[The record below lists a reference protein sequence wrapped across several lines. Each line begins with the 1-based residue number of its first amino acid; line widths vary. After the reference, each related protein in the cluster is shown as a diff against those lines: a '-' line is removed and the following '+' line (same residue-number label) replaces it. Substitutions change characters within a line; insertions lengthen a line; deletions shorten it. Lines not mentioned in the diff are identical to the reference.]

1 MLYLPKSHRMNQ
13 LALVDGQEVVAE
25 AQLAY

>member
-1 MLYLPKSHRMNQ
+1 MLYLPKSHRMSQ
-13 LALVDGQEVVAE
+13 LALVEGDRVVAE